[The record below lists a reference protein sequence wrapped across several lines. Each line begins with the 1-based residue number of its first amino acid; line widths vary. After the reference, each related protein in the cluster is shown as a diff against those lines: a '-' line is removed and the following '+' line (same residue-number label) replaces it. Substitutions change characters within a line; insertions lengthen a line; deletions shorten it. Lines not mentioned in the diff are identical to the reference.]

1 MFLNLLHRL
10 IALSEDLMLSF
21 KTLHIKMKIQIY
33 KGGKLSSLCFF
44 FVVSS

>member
-33 KGGKLSSLCFF
+33 KGKLSSLCVFF
-44 FVVSS
+44 FVSS